1 MMASSVAVRSITGP
15 HSSTSS
21 LSDYHSSVS
30 TARLAHP
37 ILSRK
42 SPSSCA
48 LAARKS
54 LQPSHSFCSH
64 EGLRI
69 ASCVDVLRPISLS
82 EGFDAAVSSSLSA
95 RDSPA
100 GEASGRS
107 SPAPGTPFDE
117 TRGRARRG
125 VVTAVF
131 ERFTERAIK
140 SVMLAQREAKALGR
154 GEVGT
159 EQLLLGL
166 IAEDR
171 GSEGFLRTGVTIERA
186 RDAVRGLTNERS
198 GGSFSPDKPATE
210 VPFSHGSKRVFEAA
224 LEHSKQMGH
233 NYIAPEH
240 IAIALLAVDDGGAS
254 LVIDRLGL
262 SKDKLHSEAATRLQG
277 ELSKEGRAA
286 SSSVAVPQKA
296 AAGATTTTKRAGSRK
311 DKGAL
316 NDFCVDLTARAGE
329 GKIDPVIGR
338 DKEVQRVVQI
348 LARRTKNNPILL
360 GEPGVGKTAIAEGL
374 ALRIC
379 NGTVP
384 EFLIG
389 KRVMSLDM
397 GLLLAGAKERGELE
411 TRVTNLVEETRT
423 AGNVILLIDE
433 VHTLVGSGSVGR
445 GGSSGAGLDIANLL
459 KPALARGQL
468 QCIGATTLD
477 EHRKHIEKDK
487 ALARRFQPVMVNEPT
502 QDDAIEILLGLRS
515 RYEEHHKCRIT
526 TEAVEAAVY
535 LSSRYIADRF
545 LPDKAIDLLDEA
557 GSRARINAHRRR
569 KERQVSI
576 LSQSPSEYWQ
586 EIRSVQATQEAALV
600 STTGV
605 TDYTS
610 QNASGAVGSSV
621 STVSVPENE
630 SLGSKLLAEDEMV
643 DGPVVVGPAEIA
655 HVASMWSGVPV
666 EQLTADEQLKLLD
679 LEKLL
684 RTRVVGQEDAV
695 SAISRAVRRARVG
708 LKDPDRPIAAM
719 LFCGPT
725 GVGKTE
731 LTKALAQH
739 YFGAEEAMIRLDMSE
754 YMERHTVS
762 KLIGSPPGYVG
773 YDDGG
778 ALTEAVRRRP
788 FTVILMD
795 EIEKA
800 HPDVFNILLQIF
812 EDGHLTDSQGRKVS
826 FKNTLI
832 IMTSNVGS
840 QAIAKG
846 GGNQIG
852 FTFSDEADGGR
863 YGALKAMVMDELKGY
878 FRPELLNRLDEVVVF
893 RSLEKSQVREIV
905 DMMLEETKTRLLA
918 RGVGLEITEAM
929 VQLICDQGYDRA
941 YGARPLRRA
950 LIRLVEDNLSEA
962 LLGEDYEVGDTAL
975 VDVDETGNPTVIR
988 HVKPDRCDH
997 GLCLDVLKPVLP
1009 LLS

>member
-1 MMASSVAVRSITGP
+1 MEVMASSFAVHRSISAP
-15 HSSTSS
+15 HSAMLAERHPT
-21 LSDYHSSVS
+21 V
-30 TARLAHP
+30 ARVNP
-37 ILSRK
+37 IL
-42 SPSSCA
+42 
-48 LAARKS
+48 ARKS
-54 LQPSHSFCSH
+54 AAPSLAVSAKALRYSH
-64 EGLRI
+64 EGLRK
-69 ASCVDVLRPISLS
+69 SSVVDILRPVSFS
-82 EGFDAAVSSSLSA
+82 EGFDAAVSSSVNTRVESDGNGS
-95 RDSPA
+95 RT
-100 GEASGRS
+100 
-107 SPAPGTPFDE
+107 PGMPFDE
-117 TRGRARRG
+117 PRGNQRRG
-125 VVTAVF
+125 VVSAVF

-140 SVMLAQREAKALGR
+140 SVMLAQREAKALGK

-186 RDAVRGLTNERS
+186 REAVRGLSDERV
-198 GGSFSPDKPATE
+198 GGSLSPDKPATE
-210 VPFSHGSKRVFEAA
+210 VPFSRGSKRVFEAA

-240 IAIALLAVDDGGAS
+240 IALALLAVDDGGAS
-254 LVIDRLGL
+254 MVIDRLGL
-262 SKDKLHSEAATRLQG
+262 SKDKLHSEAANRLQG
-277 ELSKEGRAA
+277 ELAKEGRAA
-286 SSSVAVPQKA
+286 SSSVALPAKA
-296 AAGATTTTKRAGSRK
+296 AAGATTSTKGSRSRK

-316 NDFCVDLTARAGE
+316 NDFCVDLTARASE

-374 ALRIC
+374 AVKITS
-379 NGTVP
+379 GTVP
-384 EFLIG
+384 DFLIG

-423 AGNVILLIDE
+423 AGNVILMIDE
-433 VHTLVGSGSVGR
+433 VHTVVGSGSVGR

-459 KPALARGQL
+459 KPALARGLL

-487 ALARRFQPVMVNEPT
+487 ALARRFQPVMVNEPS
-502 QDDAIEILLGLRS
+502 QEDAVEILLGLRS
-515 RYEEHHKCRIT
+515 KYEEYHKCRIT

-535 LSSRYIADRF
+535 LSARYIADRF
-545 LPDKAIDLLDEA
+545 LPDKAIDLVDEA
-557 GSRARINAHRRR
+557 GSLARINAFKRR
-569 KERQVSI
+569 KERQAAI
-576 LSQSPSEYWQ
+576 LSESPSSYWQ
-586 EIRSVQATQEAALV
+586 EIRNVQAAQEAALV
-600 STTGV
+600 PQSAAGL
-605 TDYTS
+605 TDYMSS
-610 QNASGAVGSSV
+610 QSSSGSGASV
-621 STVSVPENE
+621 STVLPESSNL
-630 SLGSKLLAEDEMV
+630 SILGDDDMS

-655 HVASMWSGVPV
+655 AVASVWSGIPV
-666 EQLTADEQLKLLD
+666 QQLTEDEQIKLMD
-679 LEKLL
+679 LENLL
-684 RTRVVGQEDAV
+684 RSRVVGQEDAV

-739 YFGAEEAMIRLDMSE
+739 YFGAEDAMVRLDMSE

-773 YDDGG
+773 YGDGG
-778 ALTEAVRRRP
+778 ALTESVRRKP

-800 HPDVFNILLQIF
+800 HPDVFNILLQVF

-832 IMTSNVGS
+832 VMTSNVGS
-840 QAIAKG
+840 QQIARG
-846 GGNQIG
+846 GSNQIG
-852 FTFSDEADGGR
+852 FTFSDEADGGK
-863 YGALKAMVMDELKGY
+863 YSALKALVMDELKGF

-893 RSLEKSQVREIV
+893 RSLEKSQVRTIV
-905 DMMLEETKTRLLA
+905 DMMMEETKARLLA
-918 RGVGLEITEAM
+918 RGVRLEISEAM
-929 VQLICDQGYDRA
+929 LQLICDQGYDRS

-950 LIRLVEDNLSEA
+950 LVRLVEDNLSEA
-962 LLGEDYEVGDTAL
+962 LLSGVYEAGDTAL
-975 VDVDETGNPTVIR
+975 VDIDETGNPTVIR
-988 HVKPDRCDH
+988 HVKPDRCDTE
-997 GLCLDVLKPVLP
+997 LCLP
-1009 LLS
+1009 LVRPIVSTVSTE